1 MSTYYAGLLADIGI
15 LTLGALS
22 VFVILATNQ
31 LSLGNAGFMAIGSY
45 LSSFLTVEMQW
56 PLTGAIVVAALAASI
71 TGIVVGFP
79 ALRLKGIYLAIATLG
94 FGEMVRSFFLV
105 FTPMGGAGGYHGMHH
120 VALGTIWIWTAG
132 ILLAILLLE
141 RSHVWLQ
148 MRAVHEDETAAGLV
162 GLNTTLIK
170 VGAFGLGAAIAA
182 VAGALFAH
190 HHVYIEPGNFG
201 FERSID
207 FVLAVI
213 LGGSTVGIGSLA
225 GAAVLVLLPEWLRF
239 IADWRLAAFGA
250 LLIIVLLTRRQ
261 GLLDRPLLARLTFRS
276 ARA

>member
-56 PLTGAIVVAALAASI
+56 PLTGAIVVAALAASAI
-71 TGIVVGFP
+71 GIVVGFP

-105 FTPMGGAGGYHGMHH
+105 FTPMGGAEGYHGMHH

-132 ILLAILLLE
+132 ILFAILLLE

-148 MRAVHEDETAAGLV
+148 MRAVHDDETAAGLV

-170 VGAFGLGAAIAA
+170 VSAFGLGAAIAA

-213 LGGSTVGIGSLA
+213 LGGSTVGVGALA
-225 GAAVLVLLPEWLRF
+225 GAGVLVLLPEWLRF

-276 ARA
+276 AGA

>member
-1 MSTYYAGLLADIGI
+1 MSTYYAGLFADIGI

-45 LSSFLTVEMQW
+45 LSSFLTVDMHW

-71 TGIVVGFP
+71 IGIVVGFP

-105 FTPMGGAGGYHGMHH
+105 FTPMGGAEGYHGMHH
-120 VALGTIWIWTAG
+120 VALGTVWIWTAG
-132 ILLAILLLE
+132 ILIAILLLE

-148 MRAVHEDETAAGLV
+148 MRAVHDDETAAGLV
-162 GLNTTLIK
+162 GLDTTLIK

-213 LGGSTVGIGSLA
+213 LGGSTVGVGALA
-225 GAAVLVLLPEWLRF
+225 GAGLLVLLPEWLRF

-276 ARA
+276 AGA

>member
-56 PLTGAIVVAALAASI
+56 PLTGAIVVAALAASAI
-71 TGIVVGFP
+71 GIVVGFP

-105 FTPMGGAGGYHGMHH
+105 FTPMGGAEGYHGMHH

-132 ILLAILLLE
+132 ILFAILLLE

-148 MRAVHEDETAAGLV
+148 MRAVHDDETAAGLV

-170 VGAFGLGAAIAA
+170 VSAFGLGAAIAA

-213 LGGSTVGIGSLA
+213 LGGSTVGVGALA
-225 GAAVLVLLPEWLRF
+225 GAGLLVLLPEWLRF

-261 GLLDRPLLARLTFRS
+261 GLLDRPLLARLTFRG
-276 ARA
+276 AGA

>member
-31 LSLGNAGFMAIGSY
+31 LSLGNEGFMAIGSY

-71 TGIVVGFP
+71 IGIVVGFP

-148 MRAVHEDETAAGLV
+148 MRAVHDDETAAGLV

>member
-22 VFVILATNQ
+22 VYVILATNQ

-45 LSSFLTVEMQW
+45 LSSFLTVELHW
-56 PLTGAIVVAALAASI
+56 PLTGAVMTAAISASI
-71 TGIVVGFP
+71 IGIVVGFP

-105 FTPMGGAGGYHGMHH
+105 FSPMGGSGGFHGMAH

-132 ILLAILLLE
+132 ILLVVLLLE
-141 RSHVWLQ
+141 RSHLWLQ
-148 MRAVHEDETAAGLV
+148 MRAVHDDETAAALV

-213 LGGSTVGIGSLA
+213 LGGSTVGVGALA
-225 GAAVLVLLPEWLRF
+225 GAGLLVLLPEWLRF
-239 IADWRLAAFGA
+239 VADWRLAAFGT
-250 LLIIVLLTRRQ
+250 LLIILLLTRRQ
-261 GLLDRPLLARLTFRS
+261 GILDRPLLARLSFRS
-276 ARA
+276 AGA

>member
-71 TGIVVGFP
+71 IGIVVGFP

-132 ILLAILLLE
+132 ILLMILLLE